1 MPDAKR
7 VVVTGATGLIGKR
20 ICARLA
26 EKGYAVVVFARDV
39 AAARPS
45 HTTGGRICQV
55 HGQRKRRMVLAID
68 GAFGVINLAGANNF
82 GRRWSEAYKREIHDS
97 RVVGTRGLV
106 NAMRAAAEKPR
117 VFVSGSA
124 VGIYGFRY
132 DTPLDETAS
141 YGDDFL
147 VNVVKDWEAEANKAE
162 ELGIRTVLFRSG
174 VVLGGEQPGLPWPFD
189 FRGLSPSR
197 PGFVLDLKNGA
208 LPLMALPYRFFI
220 GGPIGSGKNWF
231 PWIHLDDEVELL
243 ILTLEDEQLSGPLTA
258 TAPEPL
264 TNRDFSHALG
274 LVLGRPAWFPLPG
287 FGLKAAARRGRRY
300 AGPGPARS
308 AGQSPGSRLPL
319 SLSNCRIGPA
329 PARQRLAEFCRLHRR
344 INRSTA
350 RFSGVR
356 IRWMPTFV

>member
-20 ICARLA
+20 VCARLA

-39 AAARPS
+39 AAARRSIPLAAEYVKYS
-45 HTTGGRICQV
+45 ASESGAWYS
-55 HGQRKRRMVLAID
+55 AID

-124 VGIYGFRY
+124 VGIYGFRD

-147 VNVVKDWEAEANKAE
+147 ANVVKDWEAEAIKAE

-197 PGFVLDLKNGA
+197 PGFVLDFKNGA

-220 GGPIGSGKNWF
+220 GGPIGSGKQWF

-243 ILTLEDEQLSGPLTA
+243 ILALEDEQLSGPFNA

-287 FGLKAAARRGRRY
+287 FGLKLLLGEVADMLVQGQRVVPAKAQAAGYRFRY
-300 AGPGPARS
+300 PTAESALRQLAGD
-308 AGQSPGSRLPL
+308 
-319 SLSNCRIGPA
+319 
-329 PARQRLAEFCRLHRR
+329 
-344 INRSTA
+344 
-350 RFSGVR
+350 
-356 IRWMPTFV
+356 